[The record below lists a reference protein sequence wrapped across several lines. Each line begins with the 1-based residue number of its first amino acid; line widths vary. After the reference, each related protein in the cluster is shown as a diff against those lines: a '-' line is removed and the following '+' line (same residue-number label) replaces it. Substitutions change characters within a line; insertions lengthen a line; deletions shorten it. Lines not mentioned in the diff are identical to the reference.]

1 MNEKVAKALC
11 DAEVLKLGLF
21 DLASGRKSPVYVDL
35 RILPSFPESFEV
47 IADELANLVKK
58 LKVDVIAGA
67 ETAGIPYAAAIAIK
81 TKLPMVYVR
90 KRPKG
95 YGTNSM
101 IEGIVNKGNNC
112 VLIDDMVTNAGS
124 KLVFIDGIR
133 ETGASVEHVV
143 VTLDREQGA
152 MAVLKKEG
160 VKLHS
165 LITLRQLLDYM
176 IDRNMITREEYEN
189 VVDYLEQKE

>member
-1 MNEKVAKALC
+1 MNEKIAKALC

-21 DLASGRKSPVYVDL
+21 TLASGRESPVYVDL
-35 RILPSFPESFEV
+35 RVLPSFPESFDIV
-47 IADELANLVKK
+47 SDELAKLVKK
-58 LKVDVIAGA
+58 LKIDVVAGA
-67 ETAGIPYAAAIAIK
+67 ETAGIPYAAAIALK

-95 YGTNSM
+95 YGTQSA
-101 IEGIVNKGNNC
+101 IEGILNKGAKC
-112 VLIDDMVTNAGS
+112 VLVDDMVTNACS
-124 KLVFIDGIR
+124 KLAFIDGIR
-133 ETGASVEHVV
+133 ETGALVENVV

-152 MAVLKKEG
+152 TAILKKEG

-176 IDRNMITREEYEN
+176 IDRNMITREEHEKIIE
-189 VVDYLEQKE
+189 YLEQKE

>member
-35 RILPSFPESFEV
+35 RILPSFPESFEI
-47 IADELANLVKK
+47 IADELTRLVKE

-81 TKLPMVYVR
+81 AKLPMVYVR

-101 IEGIVNKGNNC
+101 IEGILNKDDSC

-124 KLVFIDGIR
+124 KLIFIDGIR

-152 MAVLKKEG
+152 MAALKKEG

-176 IDRNMITREEYEN
+176 IDRNMITREDYEKVVEYLDQE
-189 VVDYLEQKE
+189 E

>member
-1 MNEKVAKALC
+1 MNEKIAKALC

-21 DLASGRKSPVYVDL
+21 TLASGRESPVYVDL
-35 RILPSFPESFEV
+35 RVLPSFPESFDIV
-47 IADELANLVKK
+47 SDELAKLVKK
-58 LKVDVIAGA
+58 LKIDVVAGA
-67 ETAGIPYAAAIAIK
+67 ETAGIPYAAAIALK

-95 YGTNSM
+95 YGTQSA
-101 IEGIVNKGNNC
+101 IEGILNKGAKC
-112 VLIDDMVTNAGS
+112 VLVDDMVTNACS
-124 KLVFIDGIR
+124 KLAFIDGIR
-133 ETGASVEHVV
+133 ETGALVENVV

-152 MAVLKKEG
+152 TATLKKEG

-176 IDRNMITREEYEN
+176 IDRNMITREEHEKIIE
-189 VVDYLEQKE
+189 YLEQKE